1 MPKILLVLL
10 VVLLLSLP
18 AAAQA
23 NKFVGAWKLVEVK
36 ITGEK
41 PETITSFQPNLH
53 IYTKKHYSVMVVR
66 AKEPRP
72 VPADNSKLSAE
83 ELLKIYVNDFV
94 ANSGTYEVK
103 GDKITVRPI
112 VAKSP
117 GFMQPG
123 NFVTSV
129 FKIEGNYLTMT
140 QEADKDG
147 PVKNPTTV
155 KLERIE

>member
-10 VVLLLSLP
+10 AALSLSLP

-23 NKFVGAWKLVEVK
+23 NKLAGAWKVVEVK
-36 ITGEK
+36 ITGDK
-41 PETITSFQPNLH
+41 PETITSVQPNLY
-53 IYTKKHYSVMVVR
+53 IYTKKHYSVMVVTG
-66 AKEPRP
+66 KEPRP
-72 VPADNSKLSAE
+72 VPEDVSKLTAE
-83 ELLKIYVNDFV
+83 ELRKIYVTGFV

-103 GDKITVRPI
+103 GDRITIRPI
-112 VAKSP
+112 VAKGP

-129 FKIEGNYLTMT
+129 FKIEGNFLTMT
-140 QEADKDG
+140 TEADKDG
-147 PVKNPTTV
+147 PAKNPMTV

>member
-1 MPKILLVLL
+1 MPKRILTILIGLL
-10 VVLLLSLP
+10 FSFP
-18 AAAQA
+18 IAAQS
-23 NKFVGAWKLVEVK
+23 NKIVGVWKLVEVK
-36 ITGEK
+36 ITGDK
-41 PETITSFQPNLH
+41 PEIITSFQPNVY
-53 IYTKKHYSVMVVR
+53 IYTKKHYSAVLVV

-72 VPADNSKLSAE
+72 VPEDNSKLSAE
-83 ELLKIYVNDFV
+83 ELRKIYVTDFV

-103 GDKITVRPI
+103 GDRITIRPI

-129 FKIEGNYLTMT
+129 FKIEGNFLTMT
-140 QEADKDG
+140 TEADKDG
-147 PVKNPTTV
+147 PAKNPMTV